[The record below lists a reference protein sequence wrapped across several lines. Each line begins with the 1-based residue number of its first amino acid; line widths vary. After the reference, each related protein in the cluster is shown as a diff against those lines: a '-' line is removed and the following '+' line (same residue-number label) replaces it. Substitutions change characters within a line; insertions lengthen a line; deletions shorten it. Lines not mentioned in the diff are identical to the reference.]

1 MLPMRE
7 GRVNV
12 GLMPCSPFLPP
23 HPPRS
28 TKKGRKQSG
37 IGFVADERRINV
49 GLTRARCSLLVI
61 GNAKSLRV
69 NGNWAGLIYEA
80 MKNR

>member
-1 MLPMRE
+1 M
-7 GRVNV
+7 
-12 GLMPCSPFLPP
+12 
-23 HPPRS
+23 
-28 TKKGRKQSG
+28 
-37 IGFVADERRINV
+37 ADERRINV